1 MDIAVRQ
8 LGWIFGAVIAVIAI
22 VFAIHNHAEQAV
34 DLWPLPFIIELPLYA
49 LVLIAVAAGFLIG
62 AFLTWVSESKWRRLA
77 RKRKRQLAT
86 LDAEMAALRA
96 PAGSGRDSLPAV
108 TPPPGETLP
117 PGAGS

>member
-1 MDIAVRQ
+1 MRQ

-22 VFAIHNHAEQAV
+22 VFAIHNNAEQAV
-34 DLWPLPFIIELPLYA
+34 DLWPLPFVIELPLYA
-49 LVLIAVAAGFLIG
+49 MVLIAVAAGFVVG

-86 LDAEMAALRA
+86 QDAEIAALRT
-96 PAGSGRDSLPAV
+96 PAGSGGNTLPAV
-108 TPPPGETLP
+108 TPPPSSSEPLP